1 MKNFKIAT
9 LLALL
14 FLTAS
19 CTALKGHKTMADRDE
34 ILNKLPMLNSEL
46 LGELKYDDP
55 EVDLKTLELGP
66 YAELIDR
73 VDLTEDYQ
81 VVFRFIR
88 EIDSEKK
95 FVVLQDTFVACLR
108 SEKQQMALCDEAE
121 TPFVDWVITGKQLP
135 SLENVYTDFLA
146 GEK

>member
-1 MKNFKIAT
+1 MKNFQMAT

-14 FLTAS
+14 FLTVS
-19 CTALKGHKTMADRDE
+19 CTTLTGHRTMADREE
-34 ILNKLPMLNSEL
+34 ILNKLPMLNNEL

-66 YAELIDR
+66 YEDLIDR

-81 VVFRFIR
+81 VVVRFIR
-88 EIDSEKK
+88 DVDSEKK
-95 FVVLQDTFVACLR
+95 FVVLRDTFVACLR

-121 TPFVDWVITGKQLP
+121 TPFVDRVFTGKRLP